1 MSNLVAE
8 TESSNNILEVNN
20 LKVHFPITSGFLR
33 RTTGH
38 VKAVDDVSF
47 SVVEGE
53 TLGIVGES
61 GCGKTT
67 TGRAIMRAVDPTS
80 GDVMFQKRDG
90 DVVNVANLPS
100 GELKNVREEM
110 QIVFQDPFA
119 SLNPRMTVFDIV
131 ADPLRV
137 NNVASG
143 QELEDTVSQLLRTV
157 GLAPELSRRYP
168 HAFSG
173 GQRQRIGFARS
184 LIMNPRLVIADE
196 PVSALDVSVQAQI
209 LNLMQDLQSN
219 LGCLLYTSDA
229 ADE

>member
-8 TESSNNILEVNN
+8 TESSKNILEVNN

-47 SVVEGE
+47 TVFEGE

-67 TGRAIMRAVDPTS
+67 TVRAIMRAVDPTS

-100 GELKNVREEM
+100 SELKGVREEM

-143 QELEDTVSQLLRTV
+143 HELEDTVSQLLRTV
-157 GLAPELSRRYP
+157 G
-168 HAFSG
+168 
-173 GQRQRIGFARS
+173 
-184 LIMNPRLVIADE
+184 
-196 PVSALDVSVQAQI
+196 
-209 LNLMQDLQSN
+209 
-219 LGCLLYTSDA
+219 
-229 ADE
+229 